1 MHSVLKKLPMSIHVF
16 FLWIQIFM
24 ANDFNSVCGRKSS
37 VGHLIKTKSGKMF
50 LQHSSKGENSTKRKI
65 KQNDYDNYQ
74 EPNLNNDQAYYEV
87 KIISGANK
95 KQRWEGRWEKTSNFG
110 VILLFQFGV

>member
-1 MHSVLKKLPMSIHVF
+1 
-16 FLWIQIFM
+16 M
-24 ANDFNSVCGRKSS
+24 ATDFKSVCGRRST
-37 VGHLIKTKSGKMF
+37 VGYLIKTKAGKMF

-95 KQRWEGRWEKTSNFG
+95 KQRWEKTSNFG